1 MIMGNLIITE
11 EEKKHIH
18 NLYVEKNIVNPDLQN
33 EGLKN
38 KLLGGL
44 AALSMMVSSCQSIT
58 PEEKSRLQKEIQILN
73 KEQEQGEE
81 KSKYYVSHLDSLRD
95 EKKRLEETIN
105 DEKKKLGIYKSGR
118 APKYILTLE
127 FQETR
132 MADIDD
138 IGNLDNLIDVMQFS
152 FDIPVDEQYY
162 NENKIGKLLV
172 EGSRPF
178 KFGNFGEITVV
189 GKKIE

>member
-1 MIMGNLIITE
+1 
-11 EEKKHIH
+11 
-18 NLYVEKNIVNPDLQN
+18 
-33 EGLKN
+33 
-38 KLLGGL
+38 
-44 AALSMMVSSCQSIT
+44 
-58 PEEKSRLQKEIQILN
+58 
-73 KEQEQGEE
+73 
-81 KSKYYVSHLDSLRD
+81 
-95 EKKRLEETIN
+95 
-105 DEKKKLGIYKSGR
+105 
-118 APKYILTLE
+118 
-127 FQETR
+127 

-178 KFGNFGEITVV
+178 KFGNFGEITVI